1 MTHPHPSHPVARWG
15 TFLAALLVVGPAIGM
30 IAHRIPPIPGAG
42 AGTALQSSSPGVSLA
57 FVGVCVALATGIGVL
72 GARVVSASHGLTC
85 AGIALAWAVFRTS
98 RILDLSRAVDVD
110 SLGMR
115 LTIEGG
121 VVGVLVLIGAL
132 VIVRLA
138 PKHGHTPLAG
148 IVSGAGIGSGVVTTV
163 IGLLVAMIIAQD
175 DKAGQTFAAA
185 IAGGAVGAAAAR
197 TLVNGAP
204 WVAALL
210 AIPLGALACPAVGF
224 AMSPKP
230 LDVAIVGGTV
240 HALARIMP
248 LDWCAGALIGIP
260 FGLTWAGSMIQKS
273 YPDPKAGAR
282 VPPPVTS
289 AS

>member
-1 MTHPHPSHPVARWG
+1 MAHPHPSHPLARWG
-15 TFLAALLVVGPAIGM
+15 TFLAAILVIGPVIGM
-30 IAHRIPPIPGAG
+30 LAGRIPPIAGAG
-42 AGTALQSSSPGVSLA
+42 AGTPVLSASPASSILLLA
-57 FVGVCVALATGIGVL
+57 ACVALATAIGGL
-72 GARVVSASHGLTC
+72 GARLVSASHGLTC
-85 AGIALAWAVFRTS
+85 AGVALAWAVFHTS

-110 SLGMR
+110 SLGTR
-115 LTIEGG
+115 LTIEGI
-121 VVGVLVLIGAL
+121 VVGLMVLGGAI

-138 PKHGHTPLAG
+138 PKAAHSPTAG
-148 IVSGAGIGSGVVTTV
+148 MMSAMGLGAAAATTA

-175 DKAGQTFAAA
+175 DKAGQAFAAA

-204 WVAALL
+204 WAAALI
-210 AIPLGALACPAVGF
+210 AIPLGAVACPAVGF

-240 HALARIMP
+240 HALARVMP

-260 FGLTWAGSMIQKS
+260 FGLSWAGSMIEKS
-273 YPDPKAGAR
+273 HPDPKASGRA
-282 VPPPVTS
+282 PSPVTS